1 VAKDSAPAPAADP
14 LISVVVPTR
23 DRPQTLRTCLTALA
37 AQTAADRLEVVVVD
51 DGSVAAR
58 EVAAAAA
65 AHPRVRLIRQD
76 TAGPAAARNAG
87 ARGAHGRIVCFI
99 DDDCIAESD
108 WAEKLAAV
116 IESGADAVAGT
127 SLRTGG
133 ALAEAADIISSAPA
147 TAEAFAPSNNLA
159 CTKVVVDAVPFD
171 ESYPEAA
178 GEDREW
184 CARLLEEGYELRSE
198 PAARVLHRQHLTLF
212 SFLRRQ
218 IRYGE
223 GARRFRTNTSRP
235 LEPIGF
241 YVALMRRGFGHG
253 FRVGA
258 LVAVAQVATALG
270 WARAWTA
277 ARGGDRS

>member
-1 VAKDSAPAPAADP
+1 MAPAADP

-23 DRPQTLRTCLTALA
+23 DRPQTLRGCLAALA

-51 DGSVAAR
+51 DGSVAAN

-87 ARGAHGRIVCFI
+87 ARGARGQIVCFI
-99 DDDCIAESD
+99 DDDCIAERD
-108 WAEKLAAV
+108 WAEKLAEA
-116 IESGADAVAGT
+116 IERGADVVAGT

-133 ALAEAADIISSAPA
+133 VLSEAADVISSAPA
-147 TAEAFAPSNNLA
+147 TAEVFAPSNNLA
-159 CTKVVVDAVPFD
+159 CTKDVLDAVPFD
-171 ESYPEAA
+171 ESYPDAA

-184 CARLLEEGYELRSE
+184 CARLTLEGYELRFE
-198 PAARVLHRQHLTLF
+198 PSARVLHDQRLTVR

-218 IRYGE
+218 FRYGR
-223 GARRFRTNTSRP
+223 GAYRFRTEMHRP

-241 YVALMRRGFGHG
+241 YFALMRRGFACG
-253 FRVGA
+253 VGVGL
-258 LVAVAQVATALG
+258 LVVVAQIATALG
-270 WARAWTA
+270 WIRAQMNVA
-277 ARGGDRS
+277 ARRS